1 MFRLLLDQF
10 DAAERK
16 EFSNVKN
23 LPSPPKP
30 KPDPEPEPI
39 APVQKP
45 KPPRKPRPKRVAKPN
60 PAPEPVVE
68 TVQAVQD
75 VPPTESGIPEPTP
88 PAPKPKPKPR
98 TATKDQ
104 LLDRLSRMRTN
115 KREDIMNKIEELS
128 KEPEKI
134 SEIIKSTRGRLKILK
149 TAEELLNA
157 KDSEEAEEEKES
169 V

>member
-10 DAAERK
+10 DAAERN

-23 LPSPPKP
+23 LPSPPKS

-60 PAPEPVVE
+60 PASEPVVE

-75 VPPTESGIPEPTP
+75 VPPTESGIQEPTP

-98 TATKDQ
+98 TATKEQ
-104 LLDRLSRMRTN
+104 LLDRISRMRTN
-115 KREDIMNKIEELS
+115 KRENIMDQVEELS
-128 KEPEKI
+128 KDPEKI

-157 KDSEEAEEEKES
+157 NDPEPEEEKES
-169 V
+169 